1 MFLPCL
7 QDRRHVLLKE
17 ERLEVHGDLA
27 QVRGV
32 GKKCWHAS
40 SWRLGAPTCAD
51 ILAMHRPADDARN
64 VGGITEAFRGSG
76 EFQGEGRWQ
85 DLFARL
91 ELEVGRAD
99 LR

>member
-32 GKKCWHAS
+32 GKKC
-40 SWRLGAPTCAD
+40 
-51 ILAMHRPADDARN
+51 
-64 VGGITEAFRGSG
+64 
-76 EFQGEGRWQ
+76 
-85 DLFARL
+85 
-91 ELEVGRAD
+91 
-99 LR
+99 